1 MLWPFGKGRSS
12 AGVKETDRHGHGL
25 LNLQR
30 SSYLHPVSFIPGRAN
45 ASPSNTQGGSP
56 VRESRPLGSVRGV
69 LSNGH
74 SYRDSH
80 VESGCLSGR
89 RPLRWNSPSILAVGI
104 DVRVTRRRQ
113 MRHIGLMPQIVPV
126 IEYPP

>member
-74 SYRDSH
+74 SYRDRSA
-80 VESGCLSGR
+80 VSSWNRVR
-89 RPLRWNSPSILAVGI
+89 RHL
-104 DVRVTRRRQ
+104 VRNAEPPAQSSWSSST
-113 MRHIGLMPQIVPV
+113 GLPVKRAV
-126 IEYPP
+126 IEFW

>member
-12 AGVKETDRHGHGL
+12 AGVKETDRPGRGL

-74 SYRDSH
+74 SYRDSREPE
-80 VESGCLSGR
+80 VTAPELLWRCLRDSLDR
-89 RPLRWNSPSILAVGI
+89 IEDLSSFSPV
-104 DVRVTRRRQ
+104 D
-113 MRHIGLMPQIVPV
+113 
-126 IEYPP
+126 

>member
-74 SYRDSH
+74 SYRDSQC
-80 VESGCLSGR
+80 V
-89 RPLRWNSPSILAVGI
+89 
-104 DVRVTRRRQ
+104 
-113 MRHIGLMPQIVPV
+113 IGLSHWGRVPRRV
-126 IEYPP
+126 GGVGFLLSEVDLPRFGVLDPRI

>member
-74 SYRDSH
+74 SYRDSDQQLFISV
-80 VESGCLSGR
+80 VEVAE
-89 RPLRWNSPSILAVGI
+89 RPQLAPQDFFRNGEVVATQHI
-104 DVRVTRRRQ
+104 KVLVTE
-113 MRHIGLMPQIVPV
+113 G
-126 IEYPP
+126 

>member
-74 SYRDSH
+74 SYRDRTAR
-80 VESGCLSGR
+80 EPGR
-89 RPLRWNSPSILAVGI
+89 AAPAVPFLAGTGLVG
-104 DVRVTRRRQ
+104 
-113 MRHIGLMPQIVPV
+113 G
-126 IEYPP
+126 